1 MPDRDFSIAKWKDR
15 KMKKQRDVS
24 TGMIQLLYAF
34 KKNFLMLGS
43 WQAYSLDIAAIFEQP
58 VEIQII

>member
-15 KMKKQRDVS
+15 KRKQQRDVS
-24 TGMIQLLYAF
+24 TGVIELFYAF
-34 KKNFLMLGS
+34 KKIFLMLGS

-58 VEIQII
+58 AEIQII

>member
-34 KKNFLMLGS
+34 KKIFLMLGS